1 MKKDEDVKYGQVRR
15 HLIKSEGLRD
25 EEDEWLRAQKLG
37 LSRQAADLMKRM
49 TIFPERIY
57 LDNIALIALDS
68 SIILG

>member
-1 MKKDEDVKYGQVRR
+1 M
-15 HLIKSEGLRD
+15 IKSEGLRD
-25 EEDEWLRAQKLG
+25 EEDEGLRAQKLG

-57 LDNIALIALDS
+57 LDSVAFMALES